1 MTTASSIPST
11 PTASKKEM
19 WKAFDRLPSKVRDAL
34 NYAKYGYSTD
44 DVLLLHGL
52 YDSGEK
58 TADEIVYMIQ
68 SKDNFISVFGGWVN
82 GSHRSSYR

>member
-1 MTTASSIPST
+1 MTTASIIPST

-19 WKAFDRLPSKVRDAL
+19 WIAFDRLPLKVRDAI

-44 DVLLLHGL
+44 DVLLLHRL
-52 YDSGEK
+52 HERGEK
-58 TADEIVYMIQ
+58 TADELVYMIQ

>member
-1 MTTASSIPST
+1 MTTASIIPST

-19 WKAFDRLPSKVRDAL
+19 WIAFDRLPLKVRDAL

-44 DVLLLHGL
+44 DVILLHRL
-52 YDSGEK
+52 HERGEK
-58 TADEIVYMIQ
+58 TADELVYMIQ